1 MANPWRKALSSFLSI
16 VLMAGLLP
24 CASFYGSA
32 WASDAEGEA
41 SASDADQVAEGSPDA
56 DAVQIAEASPA
67 SDAAQASEST
77 QLAAVAQP
85 ADSTQFATAAQSSTE
100 TLPFGNTISAAG
112 EDHSAAI
119 TQNGELWTWGRN
131 NVFQLGYLLGPGDD
145 YSCTPNKLMDDVA
158 SVALATN
165 FSAAVKN
172 NGELWMW
179 GYNGGGVV
187 GNEDT
192 GSPHGFAPAK
202 LMDDVVS
209 VSLGYLH
216 AAAIKRD
223 GSLWTWGENSHGEL
237 GDGTTNDNAN
247 YEPKMIMNN
256 VAAVSLGTGYSAA
269 IDCDGALWMWG
280 DNSKGQFGNGTTES
294 STTPIK
300 VMDGVSAVSLGGSH
314 TGVIMTDGSLLTWGW
329 NLDGQLG
336 NGTTEDSR
344 VPVKVMDDVASI
356 SFRGCNSSAVKKDGT
371 LWVWGDGAYNQ
382 VGVTYWD
389 QLKPVQYLEGVV
401 CASVGMNHT
410 AALKQD
416 GTLWTWGCNNYGQLG
431 YMTLEQQ
438 WTPYQVMDKVALP
451 AGSSGAVPSETIP
464 SDPFT
469 ASAWFKASGGDGEAA
484 TVVNWDDAWFNTSS
498 YTYNHD
504 LATTAAVLAAAAYD
518 ESFVKKTLRDEL
530 GFNAFDSVE
539 YHPEGKDYNGDYDQV
554 GYSIETRMTSNGV
567 PIIAVIVRGTPGNGE
582 WLSNLNV
589 ADTLQNSDQETHE
602 GFKAGALQVLRAL
615 RSYVYDNGIDL
626 DKARVLIAGHSRGAA
641 VSNILGARLD
651 DGLTTDAGTLSP
663 DNVYTFTF
671 ESPNATR
678 ASNRSDAK
686 YGNIFNIVNPE
697 DVVIKVPLG
706 EWGYGRY
713 GNDLA
718 LPSRSNTLRGD
729 YKAQLAKM
737 NEYFERFSDGEK
749 YRGYLTGAVTA
760 SSISTEMAML
770 ARSTWWYYHNR
781 LAGVTPHEV
790 FTSLVKAAIMD
801 SADNG
806 DYAVLYAAMV
816 IPQYKLLFT
825 AIFGTGALNGAFITG
840 KGVVHGHTQ
849 ETYVAWMKSEEA
861 ALGEFPEIF
870 ARKNYRSLLVACPV
884 DVKVYDA
891 EGNLVASISNDEVD
905 ETLLEEGLPAAVTSD
920 GVKMIDIPAG
930 GDYRVEVTATDGGEM
945 DVTVE
950 ERDVLS
956 SDPVS
961 VKSYQGV
968 AIEEGDVFSLD
979 ASAQDAP
986 ADCVLVDDSTGD
998 EAKASSVASGS
1009 DLEKATVSVSAEGE
1023 GDVWGGGTVVAGGKI
1038 AIHARAS
1045 EGSVF
1050 IGWQREGASGEREAV
1065 AGGADIEVRAS
1076 EDVTYVAQFASI
1088 PSEFPD
1094 VDYAEWYAEGV
1105 SFCSAKGLITGYA
1118 EGPDAGLFGV
1128 GRPLTRAQFAMILWR
1143 AADPDAA
1150 AAYKPADT
1158 PNTTGMDDV
1167 ESFVWYT
1174 GAANWAVANQVIN
1187 GFNNGDGTF
1196 SFMPN
1201 EPVTAEQVAKIFCN
1215 YANGGQAGD
1224 LSALGDLTDSD
1235 AISDWAVGSV
1245 AWAKESGLVSG
1256 YDNHD
1261 GTFTFAP
1268 SESTSRE
1275 RAATLIMKA
1284 YRQGILK

>member
-16 VLMAGLLP
+16 VLVAGLLP

-32 WASDAEGEA
+32 WASDAETEA
-41 SASDADQVAEGSPDA
+41 SSIETAQVAEGASTA
-56 DAVQIAEASPA
+56 DSALAA
-67 SDAAQASEST
+67 DAAQASESS
-77 QLAAVAQP
+77 QLATAAQTADSTQP
-85 ADSTQFATAAQSSTE
+85 ADSTQLATAAQSATE

-112 EDHSAAI
+112 ENHSAAI

-131 NVFQLGYLLGPGDD
+131 SEFQLGYSSSDEKNSYL
-145 YSCTPNKLMDDVA
+145 NKLMDDVA
-158 SVALATN
+158 SVALGTN
-165 FSAAVKN
+165 FSAAVKK
-172 NGELWMW
+172 NGELWTW
-179 GYNGGGVV
+179 GWNYKGVV
-187 GNEDT
+187 GNEGGID
-192 GSPHGFAPAK
+192 GFAPAK

-223 GSLWTWGENSHGEL
+223 GSLWTWGDNSHGEL
-237 GDGTTNDNAN
+237 GNGTTNDSAN
-247 YEPKMIMNN
+247 YEPTKIMDD
-256 VAAVSLGTGYSAA
+256 VVAVSLGIGYSAA
-269 IDCDGALWMWG
+269 IKRDGSLMMWG
-280 DNSKGQFGNGTTES
+280 DNSYGQFGNGTTEG
-294 STTPIK
+294 STVPVK

-314 TGVIMTDGSLLTWGW
+314 TGVIMQDGSLLTWGC
-329 NLDGQLG
+329 NDDGQLG
-336 NGTTEDSR
+336 NGTTEDSS
-344 VPVKVMDDVASI
+344 VPVKVMDNVASI
-356 SFRGCNSSAVKKDGT
+356 SFGGPNSSAVKKDGT
-371 LWVWGDGAYNQ
+371 LWVWGEGRYNQ
-382 VGVTYWD
+382 VGASYWD
-389 QLKPVQYLEGVV
+389 QVKPVQYLEGVV
-401 CASVGMNHT
+401 CASVGANHT

-431 YMTLEQQ
+431 YVTIEQQ
-438 WTPYQVMDKVALP
+438 WTPYQVMDKVAFP
-451 AGSSGAVPSETIP
+451 AGSSATVPSETIP

-518 ESFVKKTLRDEL
+518 ESFVKKTLREQL

-539 YHPEGKDYNGDYDQV
+539 YHPAGKDYNGDYDQV
-554 GYSIETRMTSNGV
+554 GFSIETRMTSNGV

-589 ADTLQNSDQETHE
+589 ADTLQNNDQETHE

-615 RSYVYDNGIDL
+615 RSYVSDNGIDL
-626 DKARVLIAGHSRGAA
+626 AKARVLIAGHSRGAA

-671 ESPNATR
+671 ESPNATL

-713 GNDLA
+713 GRDLA
-718 LPSRSNTLRGD
+718 LPSRSNTRRGD

-737 NEYFERFSDGEK
+737 NTYFERFSDGEK
-749 YRGYLTGAVTA
+749 YRGYLTGSVTA

-781 LAGVTPHEV
+781 LTGVTPHEV
-790 FTSLVKAAIMD
+790 FTSLVKAAIMG

-806 DYAVLYAAMV
+806 DYAILYAAMV

-849 ETYVAWMKSEEA
+849 ETYVAWMKSDEA

-870 ARKNYRSLLVACPV
+870 ARMNYRSLLVACPV
-884 DVKVYDA
+884 DVKAYDA

-905 ETLLEEGLPAAVTSD
+905 ETLIEEGLPAAVTSD

-930 GDYRVEVTATDGGEM
+930 EGYRVEVTATDGGEM
-945 DVTVE
+945 DVTLE

-968 AIEEGDVFSLD
+968 AIEEGDAFSLD
-979 ASAQDAP
+979 VSSQDAP
-986 ADCVLVDDSTGD
+986 VDCVLVDDSTGE

-1009 DLEKATVSVSAEGE
+1009 DLQEVTVSVSVEGE
-1023 GDVWGGGTVVAGGKI
+1023 GDVWGGGPVVVGGKI

-1088 PSEFPD
+1088 SSEFPD

-1158 PNTTGMDDV
+1158 SNTTGMDDV

-1201 EPVTAEQVAKIFCN
+1201 KPVTAEQVAKIFCN

-1224 LSALGDLTDSD
+1224 PAALGDLTDSD

-1245 AWAKESGLVSG
+1245 AWAKQSGLVSG

-1261 GTFTFAP
+1261 GTYTFAP
-1268 SESTSRE
+1268 AESTSRE

>member
-1 MANPWRKALSSFLSI
+1 MANPWRKALPSFLSI
-16 VLMAGLLP
+16 MLVAGLWP

-32 WASDAEGEA
+32 WANDAEGEGSAVEAAQVEEGA
-41 SASDADQVAEGSPDA
+41 STADSALA
-56 DAVQIAEASPA
+56 A
-67 SDAAQASEST
+67 DAAQASEST
-77 QLAAVAQP
+77 QLAAVVQP
-85 ADSTQFATAAQSSTE
+85 ADSTQLATAAQPTTDAVAQSSTE

-112 EDHSAAI
+112 ENHSAAI
-119 TQNGELWTWGRN
+119 TENGELWIWGRN
-131 NVFQLGYLLGPGDD
+131 SEFQLGYSSGDEKNYD
-145 YSCTPNKLMDDVA
+145 PKKLMDNVA
-158 SVALATN
+158 SVALGTN

-179 GYNGGGVV
+179 GWNYKGVV
-187 GNEDT
+187 GNEDA
-192 GSPHGFAPAK
+192 GAAHGFAPAK

-223 GSLWTWGENSHGEL
+223 GSL
-237 GDGTTNDNAN
+237 
-247 YEPKMIMNN
+247 M
-256 VAAVSLGTGYSAA
+256 
-269 IDCDGALWMWG
+269 MWG
-280 DNSKGQFGNGTTES
+280 DNSYGQFGNGTTEG
-294 STTPIK
+294 STVPVK
-300 VMDGVSAVSLGGSH
+300 VMDSVSSVSLGFAH
-314 TGVIMTDGSLLTWGW
+314 TGVIMQDGSLWTWGC
-329 NLDGQLG
+329 NDDGQLG
-336 NGTTEDSR
+336 NGATEGSS

-356 SFRGCNSSAVKKDGT
+356 SFGGHNSSAVKKDGT
-371 LWVWGDGAYNQ
+371 LWVWGEGRYNQ
-382 VGVTYWD
+382 VGASYWD
-389 QLKPVQYLEGVV
+389 QPKPVQYLEGVV
-401 CASVGMNHT
+401 CASVGYNHT
-410 AALKQD
+410 AAVKQD

-431 YMTLEQQ
+431 YVTVEQQ
-438 WTPYQVMDKVALP
+438 WTPYQVQAMEKVAFP
-451 AGSSGAVPSETIP
+451 RGSSGTVPSDTIP

-484 TVVNWDDAWFNTSS
+484 TVVNWDDAWFNISS

-518 ESFVKKTLRDEL
+518 ESFVKKTLREQL

-737 NEYFERFSDGEK
+737 NTYFERFSDGEK
-749 YRGYLTGAVTA
+749 YRGYLTGSVTA

-806 DYAVLYAAMV
+806 DYAILYAAMV

-849 ETYVAWMKSEEA
+849 ETYVAWMKSDEA
-861 ALGEFPEIF
+861 ALGKFPEIF

-884 DVKVYDA
+884 DVKAYDA

-905 ETLLEEGLPAAVTSD
+905 ESLLEEGLPAAVTSD
-920 GVKMIDIPAG
+920 GAKMIDIPAG

-986 ADCVLVDDSTGD
+986 TDCVLVDDSTGD

-1023 GDVWGGGTVVAGGKI
+1023 GDVWGGGPVVAGGKI
-1038 AIHARAS
+1038 AIHARAL
-1045 EGSVF
+1045 EGNVF
-1050 IGWQREGASGEREAV
+1050 VGWQREGASGEREAV

-1143 AADPDAA
+1143 AADPEAA
-1150 AAYKPADT
+1150 AAYKPADAS
-1158 PNTTGMDDV
+1158 NTTGMDDV

-1187 GFNNGDGTF
+1187 GSDNHDGTF

-1224 LSALGDLTDSD
+1224 LAALGDLTDSD

-1261 GTFTFAP
+1261 GTYTFAP
-1268 SESTSRE
+1268 AESTSRE

>member
-16 VLMAGLLP
+16 VLVAGLLP
-24 CASFYGSA
+24 CVSFYGSA
-32 WASDAEGEA
+32 WASDAEGEG
-41 SASDADQVAEGSPDA
+41 SAVE
-56 DAVQIAEASPA
+56 AVQVEEGASTADSALPA
-67 SDAAQASEST
+67 AAQASEST
-77 QLAAVAQP
+77 RLAAVDQP
-85 ADSTQFATAAQSSTE
+85 ADSTQLASAAQPTTDAVAQSSTE
-100 TLPFGNTISAAG
+100 ALPFGNTISAAG
-112 EDHSAAI
+112 ENHSAAI
-119 TQNGELWTWGRN
+119 TPNGELWIWGRN
-131 NVFQLGYLLGPGDD
+131 SEFQLGYSSGDEKN
-145 YSCTPNKLMDDVA
+145 YYPNKLMDNVA
-158 SVALATN
+158 SVALGTN

-179 GYNGGGVV
+179 GWNYKGVV
-187 GNEDT
+187 GNENT
-192 GSPHGFAPAK
+192 AAAHGFAPAK

-209 VSLGYLH
+209 VSLGYCH

-223 GSLWTWGENSHGEL
+223 GSLWTWG
-237 GDGTTNDNAN
+237 
-247 YEPKMIMNN
+247 
-256 VAAVSLGTGYSAA
+256 
-269 IDCDGALWMWG
+269 
-280 DNSKGQFGNGTTES
+280 DNSYGQFGNGTTES
-294 STTPIK
+294 STTPVK
-300 VMDGVSAVSLGGSH
+300 VMDGVSSVSLGGSH

-329 NLDGQLG
+329 NHAGQLG
-336 NGTTEDSR
+336 NGTTEDSS

-356 SFRGCNSSAVKKDGT
+356 SFGGPNSSAVKKDGT
-371 LWVWGDGAYNQ
+371 LWVWGDGRYNQ
-382 VGVTYWD
+382 VGASYWD
-389 QLKPVQYLEGVV
+389 QHKPVRVQYLEGVV

-431 YMTLEQQ
+431 YVTVEQQ
-438 WTPYQVMDKVALP
+438 WPPYQVQDMEKVALP
-451 AGSSGAVPSETIP
+451 AGSSGTVPSDTIP

-484 TVVNWDDAWFNTSS
+484 TVVNWDDVWFNTSS

-518 ESFVKKTLRDEL
+518 ESFVKKTLREQL

-615 RSYVYDNGIDL
+615 RSYVFDNGIDL
-626 DKARVLIAGHSRGAA
+626 DEARVLIAGHSRGAA

-729 YKAQLAKM
+729 YKTQLAKM
-737 NEYFERFSDGEK
+737 NTYFERFSDGEK
-749 YRGYLTGAVTA
+749 YRGYLTGSVTA

-801 SADNG
+801 SADNA
-806 DYAVLYAAMV
+806 DYAILYAAMV

-849 ETYVAWMKSEEA
+849 ETYVAWMKSDEA
-861 ALGEFPEIF
+861 ALGKFPEIF

-884 DVKVYDA
+884 DVKAYDA

-905 ETLLEEGLPAAVTSD
+905 ESLLEEGLPAAVTSD

-930 GDYRVEVTATDGGEM
+930 GDYRIEVTATDGGEM

-968 AIEEGDVFSLD
+968 AIEEGNVFSLD
-979 ASAQDAP
+979 VSAQDAP
-986 ADCVLVDDSTGD
+986 TDCVLVDDSTGD

-1009 DLEKATVSVSAEGE
+1009 DLEEATVSVSAEGE
-1023 GDVWGGGTVVAGGKI
+1023 GDVWGGGPVVAGGKI
-1038 AIHARAS
+1038 AIHARAL
-1045 EGSVF
+1045 EGNVF

-1143 AADPDAA
+1143 AADPEAA

-1158 PNTTGMDDV
+1158 SNTTGMDDV

-1187 GFNNGDGTF
+1187 GSDNHDGTF

-1224 LSALGDLTDSD
+1224 SAALGDLTDSD
-1235 AISDWAVGSV
+1235 VISDWAVGSV

-1261 GTFTFAP
+1261 GTYTFAP
-1268 SESTSRE
+1268 AESTSRE
-1275 RAATLIMKA
+1275 RAATLIVKA
-1284 YRQGILK
+1284 

>member
-16 VLMAGLLP
+16 VLVAGLLP

-32 WASDAEGEA
+32 WASDAEAEA
-41 SASDADQVAEGSPDA
+41 SASDAAQVAEGASTA
-56 DAVQIAEASPA
+56 DSALPA
-67 SDAAQASEST
+67 GAAQASEST

-85 ADSTQFATAAQSSTE
+85 ADSTQLAIAAQSSTE
-100 TLPFGNTISAAG
+100 MLPFGNTISTAG

-119 TQNGELWTWGRN
+119 TQNGELWIWGRN
-131 NVFQLGYLLGPGDD
+131 KEFQLGYLLGPGDD
-145 YSCTPNKLMDDVA
+145 YSCTPKKLMDDVA

-165 FSAAVKN
+165 FSAAIKN
-172 NGELWMW
+172 NGELWTW
-179 GYNGGGVV
+179 GWNWKGVV

-237 GDGTTNDNAN
+237 GDGTTNDSGN

-280 DNSKGQFGNGTTES
+280 DNSRGQFGNGTTES

-371 LWVWGDGAYNQ
+371 LLVWGDGAYNQ

-451 AGSSGAVPSETIP
+451 AGSSGAVPSDTIP

-518 ESFVKKTLRDEL
+518 ESFVKRTLRDEL

-737 NEYFERFSDGEK
+737 NTYFERFSDGEK
-749 YRGYLTGAVTA
+749 YRGYLTGSVTA

-891 EGNLVASISNDEVD
+891 ESNLVASISNDEVD

-920 GVKMIDIPAG
+920 GVKMVDIPAG

-956 SDPVS
+956 SDPIS

-986 ADCVLVDDSTGD
+986 ADCVLVDNSTGD

-1009 DLEKATVSVSAEGE
+1009 DLQEATVSVSAEGE

-1088 PSEFPD
+1088 QTEFPD

-1143 AADPDAA
+1143 AADPEAA
-1150 AAYKPADT
+1150 KAYKPADT
-1158 PNTTGMDDV
+1158 SNTTGMDDV

-1174 GAANWAVANQVIN
+1174 GAANWAVANHVIN
-1187 GFNNGDGTF
+1187 GSDNHDGTF
-1196 SFMPN
+1196 SFMPDD
-1201 EPVTAEQVAKIFCN
+1201 PVTAEQVAKIFCN

-1224 LSALGDLTDSD
+1224 PAALGDLTDSD

>member
-1 MANPWRKALSSFLSI
+1 MANPWRKALSSLLSI
-16 VLMAGLLP
+16 VLVAGLLP
-24 CASFYGSA
+24 CASFYDSA
-32 WASDAEGEA
+32 WASDAESGA
-41 SASDADQVAEGSPDA
+41 SASDAAQAAEGASTA
-56 DAVQIAEASPA
+56 DSALPA
-67 SDAAQASEST
+67 GAAQASEST

-85 ADSTQFATAAQSSTE
+85 ADSTQLATAAQSSTE

-119 TQNGELWTWGRN
+119 TQNGELWIWGRN
-131 NVFQLGYLLGPGDD
+131 KEFQLGYLLGPGDD

-165 FSAAVKN
+165 FSAAIKN
-172 NGELWMW
+172 NGELWTW
-179 GYNGGGVV
+179 GWNWKGVV

-237 GDGTTNDNAN
+237 GDGTTNDSGN

-371 LWVWGDGAYNQ
+371 LLVWGDGAYNQ

-438 WTPYQVMDKVALP
+438 WTPYQIMDKVALP

-518 ESFVKKTLRDEL
+518 ELFVKKTLREQL

-718 LPSRSNTLRGD
+718 LPSRSNTLRDD

-749 YRGYLTGAVTA
+749 YRGYLTGSVTA

-870 ARKNYRSLLVACPV
+870 ACKNYRSLLVACPV
-884 DVKVYDA
+884 DVKVYDV

-905 ETLLEEGLPAAVTSD
+905 EALLEEGLPAAVTSD
-920 GVKMIDIPAG
+920 GVKMVDIPAG

-956 SDPVS
+956 SDPIS

-986 ADCVLVDDSTGD
+986 ADYVLVDDSTGG

-1050 IGWQREGASGEREAV
+1050 IGWQREGASGEREAI

-1076 EDVTYVAQFASI
+1076 EDVTYVAQFASV

-1128 GRPLTRAQFAMILWR
+1128 GKSLTRAQFAMILWR

-1167 ESFVWYT
+1167 GSFMWYT

-1196 SFMPN
+1196 SFKPDD
-1201 EPVTAEQVAKIFCN
+1201 PVTAEQVAKIFCN

-1235 AISDWAVGSV
+1235 VISDWAVGSV

-1261 GTFTFAP
+1261 GTYTFAP